1 MRVIKSTLSSPS
13 ITLTPA
19 CMSGCVEFMRW
30 RVIPSPTCIWSVKWP
45 VCSSCS
51 CGCWTATPLQQRSQR
66 RVLGLRGLSALRL
79 FTLHHPE
86 LPEPWNSSTPTA
98 LTQELSRKSKQG
110 HFLQPSKSPPSIF
123 VFLFLILSVFIF
135 RTHPL
140 NHHLSR
146 LTEGWKITLSAN
158 RFQVLIE
165 HFADTVALRHT
176 CLLFCKWGRHQR
188 HLSSKRCHSREPR
201 SRLLH
206 IQGVLSLPDQ
216 GSVHH
221 AVKHWKR
228 CRWMWCMWFSM
239 FSTAEPHWRSLP
251 PSLFSTESA
260 HNVFFFFYPSSSSL
274 QPCRVKAEQRSFDV
288 SSVLTSPNR
297 LTDGERVIR
306 WKTHTKGGWPVFSVK
321 AVTMHLSD
329 SINCTS
335 WVMHGEVFQ

>member
-1 MRVIKSTLSSPS
+1 MKDY
-13 ITLTPA
+13 
-19 CMSGCVEFMRW
+19 
-30 RVIPSPTCIWSVKWP
+30 
-45 VCSSCS
+45 
-51 CGCWTATPLQQRSQR
+51 
-66 RVLGLRGLSALRL
+66 
-79 FTLHHPE
+79 
-86 LPEPWNSSTPTA
+86 
-98 LTQELSRKSKQG
+98 
-110 HFLQPSKSPPSIF
+110 F
-123 VFLFLILSVFIF
+123 VGEQI
-135 RTHPL
+135 
-140 NHHLSR
+140 
-146 LTEGWKITLSAN
+146 
-158 RFQVLIE
+158 QVLIE